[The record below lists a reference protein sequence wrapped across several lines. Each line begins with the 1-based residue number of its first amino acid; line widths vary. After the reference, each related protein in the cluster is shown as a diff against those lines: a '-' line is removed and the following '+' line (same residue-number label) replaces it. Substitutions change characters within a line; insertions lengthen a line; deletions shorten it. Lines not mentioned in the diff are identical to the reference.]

1 MCIELANDNYF
12 FWPFDFGNNSR
23 DLNLWLLLIEIEVL
37 VYFKTTTG
45 MKSDGN
51 QLRTHVLKT
60 FLFAFI

>member
-1 MCIELANDNYF
+1 MTIIF
-12 FWPFDFGNNSR
+12 FLPFDFGNNSR

-37 VYFKTTTG
+37 VVYFKTTTG
-45 MKSDGN
+45 MKFDGN